1 MVTNKKRIEQLQK
14 TVDELKETVITQ
26 ELTRLRNINK
36 VYTEQK
42 ELLSHIHL
50 ELKNV
55 RLVEDESGLN
65 YLEVSYKTPV
75 LKVAF
80 NEDGKLVRNDFFR
93 SVNMLNLLSQED
105 TERIAKEISAAE
117 RKLKKV

>member
-1 MVTNKKRIEQLQK
+1 MFNRKRIEELQK
-14 TVDELKETVITQ
+14 TVNELKEIVVTQ

-36 VYTEQK
+36 DYKEQC

-55 RLVEDESGLN
+55 RTVERDDGSY

-75 LKVAF
+75 VHISF
-80 NEDGKLVRNDFFR
+80 NEEGKLVRNDFFR

-117 RKLKKV
+117 RKIKKV